1 MMYLMPLLIVIV
13 GCLALHCSDDDDD
26 MPDGHA

>member
-1 MMYLMPLLIVIV
+1 MMYLIPLLIVLV
-13 GCLALHCSDDDDD
+13 GCLALHYNDDD

>member
-1 MMYLMPLLIVIV
+1 MYLMPLLIIII
-13 GCLALHCSDDDDD
+13 GCLALHFNDDDD

>member
-1 MMYLMPLLIVIV
+1 MYLIPLLIIII
-13 GCLALHCSDDDDD
+13 GCLALHFKDDDD

>member
-1 MMYLMPLLIVIV
+1 MMYLLPLLIIII
-13 GCLALHCSDDDDD
+13 GCLALHFKNDDD

>member
-1 MMYLMPLLIVIV
+1 MMYLMPLLIVII
-13 GCLALHCSDDDDD
+13 GCLALHCSDDD

>member
-1 MMYLMPLLIVIV
+1 MMYLMLLLIVIV
-13 GCLALHCSDDDDD
+13 GCLALYCSDDD

>member
-1 MMYLMPLLIVIV
+1 MMYLMPLLIIIS
-13 GCLALHCSDDDDD
+13 GCLALHYSDDD

>member
-1 MMYLMPLLIVIV
+1 MLYLMPLLIVII
-13 GCLALHCSDDDDD
+13 GYLALYCSDDD

>member
-1 MMYLMPLLIVIV
+1 MMYLLPLLIVIA
-13 GCLALHCSDDDDD
+13 GYLALHYNDDD

>member
-1 MMYLMPLLIVIV
+1 MHLMPLLIVIV
-13 GCLALHCSDDDDD
+13 GCLALHFNDDDN

>member
-1 MMYLMPLLIVIV
+1 MMYVMPLLIIIIII
-13 GCLALHCSDDDDD
+13 GCLALTCSDDD

>member
-1 MMYLMPLLIVIV
+1 MMYLMPLFIVII
-13 GCLALHCSDDDDD
+13 GCLALYCSDDD

>member
-13 GCLALHCSDDDDD
+13 GCLALHCSDDDD

>member
-1 MMYLMPLLIVIV
+1 MMYLMPLLIIII
-13 GCLALHCSDDDDD
+13 GCLALHFKNDDD

>member
-1 MMYLMPLLIVIV
+1 MMYLMTLLIIII
-13 GCLALHCSDDDDD
+13 GCLALHFKDDDD

>member
-1 MMYLMPLLIVIV
+1 MMYLLPLLIIII
-13 GCLALHCSDDDDD
+13 GCLALHYNDDD

>member
-1 MMYLMPLLIVIV
+1 MMYLIPLLIIII
-13 GCLALHCSDDDDD
+13 GCLALHFKDDDD

>member
-1 MMYLMPLLIVIV
+1 MMYVMPLLIVIV
-13 GCLALHCSDDDDD
+13 GCLALTYSDDDD

>member
-1 MMYLMPLLIVIV
+1 MMYAMPLLIIII
-13 GCLALHCSDDDDD
+13 GCLTLAYSDDDD